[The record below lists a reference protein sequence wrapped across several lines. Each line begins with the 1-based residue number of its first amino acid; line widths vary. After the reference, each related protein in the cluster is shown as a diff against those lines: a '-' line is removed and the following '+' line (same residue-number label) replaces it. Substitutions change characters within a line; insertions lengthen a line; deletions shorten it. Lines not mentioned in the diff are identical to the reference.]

1 MNNTINTCNF
11 VPEKAIKPTKM
22 CTDNFTKMDTSN
34 VKQNVEISQKC
45 EPTITF
51 GNQPT
56 NSACIITNVTVEHAK
71 VDNKPVID
79 SDDDFMVINKAN
91 KHMHASNESDSEDE
105 LVKSEAVRSPLIL
118 SMLPDG
124 YTYKM
129 LTATHF
135 NDLES
140 FICDLKIKLDT
151 EKSARKW
158 IEEYNTRTKETMVY
172 ECCKSL
178 SGKRVVKNFYLRC
191 QDKQRQTGKHT
202 KSNKTLKTTHKLHNS
217 KNTDCPAQ
225 VVITLLPQKNM
236 MDIV

>member
-1 MNNTINTCNF
+1 M
-11 VPEKAIKPTKM
+11 
-22 CTDNFTKMDTSN
+22 
-34 VKQNVEISQKC
+34 
-45 EPTITF
+45 
-51 GNQPT
+51 
-56 NSACIITNVTVEHAK
+56 EHAK

-79 SDDDFMVINKAN
+79 SDDDFMVISKPN
-91 KHMHASNESDSEDE
+91 KHMHTSNESDSEDE
-105 LVKSEAVRSPLIL
+105 LVKSEAVRSHLIL
-118 SMLPDG
+118 SMLLDG

-129 LTATHF
+129 LTVTHF
-135 NDLES
+135 NDLKS

-151 EKSARKW
+151 EESARKW

-178 SGKRVVKNFYLRC
+178 SGKQVVKKIYLHC
-191 QDKQRQTGKHT
+191 QHKQRQTGKHT

-225 VVITLLPQKNM
+225 IVITLLPQKNM